1 MRLAAVS
8 VLTLIFGIG
17 LLVAQEGGGD
27 KKPKDSAPAKEPTLE
42 ELLAKAVKDNPDIR
56 VAESKVREAEAELSR
71 ARLTVMQKVVKLH
84 HEINAHKALVAQ
96 ARRDL
101 DRVLKLAAARAIAQE
116 EVIQVQNALQ
126 VAQAN
131 LAKAEAELPFLL
143 GKQPALMNV
152 INSVEVEAE
161 VDSGGIVRLWDIHT
175 GKALG
180 RPIASTMAEKIR
192 KSLDTPIQLKLEK
205 TPLDDVLEYVRQLIP
220 EVNILRAEKNEDLGR
235 RAVTAR
241 FTQPVPFGAAAQW
254 LEDEANVRFVVR
266 DYGIVVTDAKNI
278 PPGAMLLHDFWKSDS
293 GKKIAPKN

>member
-8 VLTLIFGIG
+8 VLTLLFGIG

-27 KKPKDSAPAKEPTLE
+27 KKPKDNAPGKEATLE

-116 EVIQVQNALQ
+116 EIIQVQNALQ

-143 GKQPALMNV
+143 GKQPTFGVTDQPIDMDGV
-152 INSVEVEAE
+152 
-161 VDSGGIVRLWDIHT
+161 VRLWDIHT
-175 GKALG
+175 GKVIWP
-180 RPIASTMAEKIR
+180 PIASTMAEKIR

-205 TPLDDVLEYVRQLIP
+205 TPLDDVLEDVRQLIP
-220 EVNILRAEKNEDLGR
+220 EVNILRAEKDDDLGR

-241 FTQPVPFGAAAQW
+241 FTRPVPFGAAAQW

-266 DYGIVVTDAKNI
+266 DYGIVVTDAKNV
-278 PPGAMLLHDFWKSDS
+278 PPGAMLLHDFWKSES
-293 GKKIAPKN
+293 GKKAAPKN